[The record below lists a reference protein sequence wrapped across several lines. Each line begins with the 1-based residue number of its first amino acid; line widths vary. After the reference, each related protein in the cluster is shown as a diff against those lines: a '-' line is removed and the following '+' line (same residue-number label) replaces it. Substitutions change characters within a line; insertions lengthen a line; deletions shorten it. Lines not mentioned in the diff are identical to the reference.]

1 MKDRVYLTES
11 GVDVATSLE
20 LLGDM
25 ETYNETLNDFLDAV
39 EDKVEHLKQYKEN
52 ADMANYAIIV
62 HSLKSD
68 ARYLGFTALADMAY
82 KEELESKMNNS
93 LFIYN
98 DFDELMKELNRILS
112 VIRTYLGKDVVIPA
126 MEEKKISH
134 DKKILVVDDSN
145 IVCNLIKKMFED
157 EFDVLVASDGK
168 EALDMVGTH
177 YQNELFGVLLDLN
190 MPNVNGFAV
199 LEYFRTNNLF
209 EKIPV
214 AIITGDDTKENLEK
228 AFAYTIIDVL
238 AKPFNE
244 TNVRRVINAMQN
256 FHDMKA

>member
-1 MKDRVYLTES
+1 MKDAQFLIDN
-11 GVDVATSLE
+11 GIDVTSSLE

-25 ETYNETLNDFLDAV
+25 ETYNETLHDFLDAV
-39 EDKVEHLKQYKEN
+39 KDKVTHLKQYKEA

-62 HSLKSD
+62 HSLNSD
-68 ARYLGFTALADMAY
+68 AKYLGFTTLAELAY

-98 DFDELMKELNRILS
+98 DFDLLMKEVERILS
-112 VIRTYLGKDVVIPA
+112 IIYSYLGEDSMSVEVKED
-126 MEEKKISH
+126 KQLH

-145 IVCNLIKKMFED
+145 IVCNLIQKMFED

-168 EALDMVGTH
+168 EALDIIGTH
-177 YQNELFGVLLDLN
+177 YENELFGVLLDLN

-199 LEYFRTNNLF
+199 LEYFKTHDLF
-209 EKIPV
+209 RRIPV

-228 AFAYTIIDVL
+228 AFAYTIVDVL
-238 AKPFNE
+238 PKPFNE
-244 TNVRRVINAMQN
+244 KNVRRVINAMQDFQDN
-256 FHDMKA
+256 R